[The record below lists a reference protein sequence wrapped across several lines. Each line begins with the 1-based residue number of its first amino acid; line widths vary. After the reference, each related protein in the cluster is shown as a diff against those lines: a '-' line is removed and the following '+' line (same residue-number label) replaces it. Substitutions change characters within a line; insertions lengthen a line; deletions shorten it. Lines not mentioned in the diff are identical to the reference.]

1 MTHTTS
7 EALALHGGPKVRTT
21 PWPPRRLFG
30 EEEKLA
36 AIALFD
42 RCIEQGEA
50 FSYHGEEEE
59 AYCREFV
66 NLLGGVGYADGVN
79 SGSAAVY
86 VALRSLEIEPFT
98 EVIVPTI
105 TDAGGCMPVA
115 LINCIP
121 VPADCEPG
129 SYNIGPSQIEA
140 RITERTSAIIV
151 AHIAGMPADMDPIM
165 TLARS
170 HNIPVIED
178 CAQAHAAVY
187 KGRCV
192 GTIGDV
198 AAFSTMSGK
207 HHATGGQGGVVYTQ
221 DEARYWRIR
230 CAADRGK
237 PFNLDTHGNVTASLN
252 LNLDDLSAAIGRVQL
267 KKLPAMIAARRRV
280 ALGVA
285 QGCAKLATVDFIT
298 DPPGCQNVFWF
309 MCFQLDLRRLSID
322 RTTFVK
328 ALSAEG
334 IPARA
339 GYADGAIPTDMPWYT
354 NREVFGTS
362 GYPWT
367 SPAYQG
373 DASQQYPTPNIRA
386 TETGMCQL
394 GIHENLGA
402 QEIVD
407 IIAAFEKVEA
417 AFLR

>member
-1 MTHTTS
+1 MTRTTGDV
-7 EALALHGGPKVRTT
+7 LALHGGPKVRTT

-30 EEEKLA
+30 EEEKQA
-36 AIALFD
+36 AVALFD

-50 FSYHGEEEE
+50 FSYHGDEEE

-66 NLLGGVGYADGVN
+66 SFLGGVGYADGVN

-86 VALRSLEIEPFT
+86 VALRSLELEPFT

-129 SYNIGPSQIEA
+129 SYNIGASQIET
-140 RITERTSAIIV
+140 RLTEQTSAIIV

-165 TLARS
+165 ALARDR
-170 HNIPVIED
+170 NIPVLED

-187 KGRCV
+187 KGRFV

-221 DEARYWRIR
+221 NEARYWRIR
-230 CAADRGK
+230 GAADRGK
-237 PFNLDTHGNVTASLN
+237 PFHLDAPGNVTASLN

-267 KKLPAMIAARRRV
+267 KKLPAIIAARRRA
-280 ALGVA
+280 ALGIA
-285 QGCAKLATVDFIT
+285 EGCRTLASVRFIT

-309 MCFQLDLRRLSID
+309 ICFHLDLDKLSVD
-322 RTTFVK
+322 RVTFVK

-334 IPARA
+334 IPASA
-339 GYADGAIPTDMPWYT
+339 GYANGAMPTDMPWYT
-354 NREVFGTS
+354 NRTVFGTS
-362 GYPWT
+362 GYPWA
-367 SPAYQG
+367 SPSYQG
-373 DASQQYPTPNIRA
+373 DATRQYPTPNIRA
-386 TETGMCQL
+386 TEAGMCQL
-394 GIHENLGA
+394 GIHENLGQ
-402 QEIVD
+402 QEVSD
-407 IIAAFEKVEA
+407 IITAFKKVEA
-417 AFLR
+417 AFLK